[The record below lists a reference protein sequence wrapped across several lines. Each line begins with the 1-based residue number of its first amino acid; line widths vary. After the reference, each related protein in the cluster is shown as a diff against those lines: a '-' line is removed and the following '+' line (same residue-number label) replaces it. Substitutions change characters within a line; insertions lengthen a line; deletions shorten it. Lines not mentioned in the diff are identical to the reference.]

1 MKKLLFT
8 ASLLAA
14 SFGLFAQE
22 AISYKPT
29 SGDKTLELQFAP
41 LGGAPFSMGGIR
53 FRQFMS
59 ETTALRATVYLGY
72 NRETTVDH
80 DPKDGTGDSK
90 LDKRKDHES
99 AFEIGIRPGFEKHLA
114 GTSRLSPYYGAEL
127 DLAVRRTSAVDKEQL
142 TEDDKV
148 TKTKTRNADG
158 QVRFGLNAIFGA
170 DYYIAEKVFL
180 GAEMGFG
187 LAYTKQSKTVA
198 IADNGDKFPTNTGK
212 TSNFVLG
219 PNVLAQF
226 RLGIV
231 F

>member
-8 ASLLAA
+8 ASFIAA

-22 AISYKPT
+22 AISYKPVA
-29 SGDKTLELQFAP
+29 GDKTLELQFAP

-72 NRETTVDH
+72 TRSSEITQEA
-80 DPKDGTGDSK
+80 DSDAK
-90 LDKRKDHES
+90 LEQLKKAES
-99 AFEIGIRPGFEKHLA
+99 AFEIGIRPGFEKHLG

-127 DLAVRRTSAVDKEQL
+127 DLAIRNTSEVQDIQTGE
-142 TEDDKV
+142 TKV
-148 TKTKTRNADG
+148 EKGKVRNADG
-158 QVRFGLNAIFGA
+158 FKRIGLNAIFGA
-170 DYYIAEKVFL
+170 DYYVAEKVFI

-187 LAYTKQSKTVA
+187 LAFTKDSKTVNVA
-198 IADNGDKFPTNTGK
+198 TDGKKTESKLNKGGDFA
-212 TSNFVLG
+212 FG

>member
-8 ASLLAA
+8 ASLFVS

-22 AISYKPT
+22 AVSYKPAA
-29 SGDKTLELQFAP
+29 GDKTLELQFAP

-72 NRETTVDH
+72 TRSSEITQEA
-80 DPKDGTGDSK
+80 DSDAK
-90 LDKRKDHES
+90 LEQLKKAES
-99 AFEIGIRPGFEKHLA
+99 AFEIGIRPGFEKHLG

-127 DLAVRRTSAVDKEQL
+127 DLAIRNTSEVQDVQTGE
-142 TEDDKV
+142 TKV
-148 TKTKTRNADG
+148 EKGKTRNGDG
-158 QVRFGLNAIFGA
+158 FKRFGLNAIFGA

-187 LAYTKQSKTVA
+187 LAFTKDSKTVNVA
-198 IADNGDKFPTNTGK
+198 TDGKKTESKMGKGGDFA
-212 TSNFVLG
+212 FG